1 MKELQQF
8 SSLGLSE
15 GTLKALRKKGFEVP
29 SPIQL
34 KVIPLMLQGNKDIV
48 GQAQTGTGKTAAFG
62 LPLIET
68 IAAAEKDVKALIL
81 TPTRELCI
89 QVAEELASFKDR
101 KKLKIL
107 PVYGG
112 QSMPQ
117 QIRHLKQGV
126 HIIVATPGR
135 LIDHLQRKTL
145 KLDNLDYCILDEAD
159 EMLNMGFLE
168 DIEKILQY
176 TNADKRT
183 LLFSATMPKE
193 IVSVAERYM
202 GDYDLVKVTEQQITV
217 PQTEQIYFQVAERDK
232 FEALCR
238 IIDVEEEFYG
248 LVFCRT
254 KHDADKIAHRLLDR
268 GYDAEALHGD
278 LSQPQREKVMNKFKK
293 HHVNVLVATDVAA
306 RGIDVIDLTH
316 VINFALPQDPESYV
330 HRIGRTGRAG
340 KEGTAVTFI
349 TPEEEKK
356 LLTIERKTK
365 STIRKEKLPDV
376 KDILSAKKQRI
387 ETDVENIASLE
398 PLQEYVPMAQN
409 LLSRNDAEKIVAALI
424 KYAFSD
430 ELDASSYNEIRDVA
444 PKIPGQTR
452 LFIARGRKDGM
463 TPKKL
468 IRFINEQVRI
478 DSYKI
483 KDILI
488 QEDFSFINVPFKEAE
503 KILDYFKKGR
513 GKKSIVEIAKPRA
526 KKDKRS

>member
-1 MKELQQF
+1 MKELEEF
-8 SSLGLSE
+8 RALGLSD
-15 GTLKALRKKGFEVP
+15 GTLKALHKKGFEAP
-29 SPIQL
+29 SPIQK
-34 KVIPLMLQGNKDIV
+34 KVIPLLLQGRQDIV

-68 IAAAEKDVKALIL
+68 IAASDKQVKALIV
-81 TPTRELCI
+81 TPTRELAI
-89 QVAEELASFKDR
+89 QVAEELASYKER

-112 QSMPQ
+112 QSMEL
-117 QIRHLKQGV
+117 QIRHLRQGV
-126 HIIVATPGR
+126 HIVVATPGR
-135 LIDHLQRKTL
+135 LIDHLQRKTV
-145 KLDNLDYCILDEAD
+145 KLNHLDYCILDEAD

-176 TNADKRT
+176 TNPDKRT

-193 IVSVAERYM
+193 ILNVAERYM
-202 GDYDLVKVTEQQITV
+202 GAYDMVKVTEHQVTV

-238 IIDVEEEFYG
+238 IMDVEDEFYG

-254 KHDADKIAHRLLDR
+254 KHDSDKIARRLLDR

-278 LSQPQREKVMNKFKK
+278 LSQPQREKVMMKFKK
-293 HHVNVLVATDVAA
+293 HQVNVLVATDVAA
-306 RGIDVIDLTH
+306 RGIDVSDLTH
-316 VINFALPQDPESYV
+316 VINYALPQDPESYV

-356 LLTIERKTK
+356 LLSIERKTH
-365 STIRKEKLPDV
+365 STIRKEKLPKV
-376 KDILSAKKQRI
+376 EDILHAKKQRI
-387 ETDVENIASLE
+387 ETDVENIAALE
-398 PLQEYVPMAQN
+398 ALEDYVPIAQN
-409 LLSRNDAEKIVAALI
+409 LLHHNDAETVVAALI

-430 ELDASSYNEIRDVA
+430 DLDPTTYNEIRDVA

-468 IRFINEQVRI
+468 IHFINTQVHI
-478 DSYKI
+478 DSNKI
-483 KDILI
+483 RDILI
-488 QEDFSFINVPFKEAE
+488 QDDFSFINVPFKEAE
-503 KILDYFKKGR
+503 MILHQFKSGKR
-513 GKKSIVEIAKPRA
+513 GKSLVEIAKPRA
-526 KKDKRS
+526 KKKKR